1 MPIHWP
7 RFVEVIRSHQRF
19 LLISHVRPDAD
30 ALGSELAMAG
40 ALEALG
46 KHVRIVNGQATPP
59 NLQFLDP
66 DKKIKAINIDVQ
78 PPELADVE
86 VAMILDTS
94 AWVQLGAMADVF
106 RALTAKKIV
115 LDHHMSDDELGAEM
129 FKDVTA
135 EATGRLVVDAV
146 HALGLQ
152 LTPQIATP
160 AFAALATDTGWYRF
174 ASTSGNTYRCA
185 GELVDAG
192 ANPAGIYKALY
203 EHDTLARLRLIGR
216 TLARAQTDLGGRLI
230 YTSVKREDFT
240 ETGAIASDTE
250 DVINMTLQVAGT
262 EVAVICVELTG
273 GKVKISLRSRG
284 KMDCSRLAE
293 QFSGGGH
300 KAAAGATLDGPVEE
314 AQRKVLDAV
323 RAALR

>member
-1 MPIHWP
+1 MPINWP

-46 KHVRIVNGQATPP
+46 KQVRIVNGQSTPP
-59 NLQFLDP
+59 NLKFLDP
-66 DKKIKAINIDVQ
+66 EGKIKAINVDVQ
-78 PPELADVE
+78 PAELADVE

-94 AWVQLGAMADVF
+94 AWIQLGPMADVF
-106 RALTAKKIV
+106 RALKAKKIV

-135 EATGRLVVDAV
+135 EAAGRLVVDAV
-146 HALGLQ
+146 HALGLK

-160 AFAALATDTGWYRF
+160 AFAALATDTGWFRF

-192 ANPAGIYKALY
+192 ASPAAIYKSLY
-203 EHDTLARLRLIGR
+203 EGDTLARLRLIGR
-216 TLARAQTDLGGRLI
+216 TIDRAQTDLGGRLI
-230 YTSVKREDFT
+230 YTSVRREDF
-240 ETGAIASDTE
+240 EATGAIASDTE
-250 DVINMTLQVAGT
+250 DIINMTLQVAGT
-262 EVAVICVELTG
+262 EVAVICVELAD
-273 GKVKISLRSRG
+273 GKVKVSFRSRG
-284 KMDCSRLAE
+284 ALDCSRLAE

-300 KAAAGATLDGPVEE
+300 KAAAGATLPGPVDE

-323 RAALR
+323 RAAMR

>member
-1 MPIHWP
+1 MSIHWP

-40 ALEALG
+40 ALESLG

-59 NLQFLDP
+59 GLQFLDP
-66 DKKIKAINIDVQ
+66 EGKIKAIHVEV
-78 PPELADVE
+78 PPAELADVE

-94 AWVQLGAMADVF
+94 AWIQLGPMADVF
-106 RALTAKKIV
+106 RGLRAKKIV
-115 LDHHMSDDELGAEM
+115 LDHHVSDDELGAEV

-135 EATGRLVVDAV
+135 EATGRLVVDAA
-146 HALGLQ
+146 HALGVQ
-152 LTPQIATP
+152 LTPRIATP
-160 AFAALATDTGWYRF
+160 AFAALATDTGWFRF

-192 ANPAGIYKALY
+192 VKPSAIYKSLY
-203 EHDTLARLRLIGR
+203 ERDTLARLRLIGR
-216 TLARAQTDLGGRLI
+216 TIERAQTDLGGRLI
-230 YTSVKREDFT
+230 YTSVRREDFAA
-240 ETGAIASDTE
+240 TGALASDTE
-250 DVINMTLQVAGT
+250 DIINMTLQVAGT
-262 EVAVICVELTG
+262 EVAVFCSELDD

-284 KMDCSRLAE
+284 TLDCSRLAE
-293 QFSGGGH
+293 QFAGGGH
-300 KAAAGATLDGPVEE
+300 KAAAGATLPGPVDE